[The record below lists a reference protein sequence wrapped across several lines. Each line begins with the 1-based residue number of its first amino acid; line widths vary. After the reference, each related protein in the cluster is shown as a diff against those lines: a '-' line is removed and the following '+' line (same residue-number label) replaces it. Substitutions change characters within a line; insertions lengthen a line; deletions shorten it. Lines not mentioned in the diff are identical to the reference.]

1 MQKDGKGERRQR
13 ECAEERESM
22 GVGVKKKKEERKVG
36 ERGGEGNEDIDEKKR
51 KWAGKGRGRLERAG

>member
-1 MQKDGKGERRQR
+1 
-13 ECAEERESM
+13 M